1 MPSRLRRILLALAL
15 GSLPL
20 LTFGGSPPDIPIFPL
35 KDIRPGLKG
44 VGYSIFSGDRREKFD
59 VEVLGVLPNLMGPRQ
74 DIVLVRLSSP
84 WIARSGVV
92 AGMSGS
98 PVYIQGRL
106 AGAISLKFG
115 MFTTEALAGMTPIEQ
130 ILAVA
135 NQPAG
140 SGGAPAPGP
149 SESTASAGTF
159 FQPIETPVV
168 LSGFYPQTVGE
179 FAGKLAQFG
188 LVAVPGGTAPPA
200 AGDAEL
206 QPGDMASLILVR
218 GDLSVAASC
227 TVTARLGNE
236 IFLCGHPF
244 LGFGKVRLPL
254 ARAHVVTTLSSS
266 MASTKIINTGGLIG
280 SVVEDRATGV
290 LARLGPPPPMIPVTL
305 RIEANGRVHPY
316 RFEVMEN
323 PKLTPLLVAAAAFNG
338 LHSDVHY
345 DEGVTYHLQG
355 RLELIGHPA
364 VQIDELFPPSSQPIT
379 DALPLSTAV
388 QSIFSDIF
396 NNPYEQ
402 PHIRQ
407 VTLDVA
413 ATPGVRWATI
423 ESAWADRREV
433 RRGQTLVVRVA
444 LRPYRGQ
451 LTVLD
456 VPVRIPEQAAS
467 GPLRVLVSDG
477 PTLNNLERQALL
489 GSRNHL
495 TGLDEL
501 IGVLNRQRRN
511 DFLYVTLLQSG
522 PTLMVEDKQLPNV
535 PLSEV
540 NVLGQRP
547 AARAMLLWESE
558 LGSRAVPVHEVVT
571 GQQLL
576 TVTVK

>member
-1 MPSRLRRILLALAL
+1 MPSRLRRIGLVLC
-15 GSLPL
+15 GLPL
-20 LTFGGSPPDIPIFPL
+20 LSFAGSSPALPIFPL

-44 VGYSIFSGDRREKFD
+44 VGYTIFAGDRREKFD

-74 DIVLVRLSSP
+74 DVVLVRLSSP

-130 ILAVA
+130 ILAVG
-135 NQPAG
+135 NQSTG
-140 SGGAPAPGP
+140 TSGPPGP
-149 SESTASAGTF
+149 GLPEPASTAGTLP
-159 FQPIETPVV
+159 QPIETPLV
-168 LSGFYPQTVGE
+168 LSGFYPQTLAA
-179 FAGKLAQFG
+179 FATKLAQFG
-188 LVAVPGGTAPPA
+188 LVAVAGGTAPPA
-200 AGDAEL
+200 PGDTEL
-206 QPGDMASLILVR
+206 QPGDMASLVLVR

-227 TVTARLGNE
+227 TVTARLGKE
-236 IFLCGHPF
+236 IFLCGHPL
-244 LGFGKVRLPL
+244 LGFGRVRLPL
-254 ARAHVVTTLSSS
+254 ARAHVVTTLSST

-280 SVVEDRATGV
+280 SVIEDRATGV

-305 RIEANGRVHPY
+305 RIEASGHVRQY

-338 LHSDVHY
+338 LHSYVHY
-345 DEGVTYHLQG
+345 DEGVTYRLRGH
-355 RLELIGHPA
+355 LELVGHPA
-364 VQIDELFPPSSQPIT
+364 VQIEELFPPSSQPVA
-379 DALPLSTAV
+379 DALPLSTTV

-402 PHIRQ
+402 ARIRQ
-407 VTLDVA
+407 VTLEVT

-423 ESAWADRREV
+423 EGAWADRREV
-433 RRGQTLVVRVA
+433 RRGQTLLVSVA

-451 LTVLD
+451 LTVLE

-477 PTLNNLERQALL
+477 PTLNNLERQSLL
-489 GSRNHL
+489 GSRDHL

-501 IGVLNRQRRN
+501 IGILNRQRRN
-511 DFLYVTLLQSG
+511 DSLYVTLLQNG
-522 PTLMVEDKQLPNV
+522 PTLMVEDKRLPNV
-535 PLSEV
+535 PLSEI
-540 NVLGQRP
+540 NVLGQRS
-547 AARAMLLWESE
+547 AARAVLLWESE
-558 LGSRAVPVHEVVT
+558 LSSRAVPVHEVVT
-571 GQQLL
+571 GQQSL